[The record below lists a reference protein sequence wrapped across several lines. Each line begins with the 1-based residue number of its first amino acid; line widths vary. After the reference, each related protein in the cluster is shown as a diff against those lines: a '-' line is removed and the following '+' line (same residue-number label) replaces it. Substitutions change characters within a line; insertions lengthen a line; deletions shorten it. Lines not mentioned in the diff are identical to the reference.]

1 MKDGSF
7 NVILFGETGSGKS
20 SVVNLLAG
28 KEVAQTSPDIDGC
41 TKACHPYSLVVSG
54 ISYTIWDT
62 VGLDEP
68 MIGDTGYLRAIEQ
81 VCKLVRD
88 LTKAGGVD
96 LLLFCHRQ
104 GRITTITQKNYALLY
119 EVACRKSVPVAV
131 VITHLE
137 QEKRME
143 DWWDQNAD
151 IFEQRGVMFCGHA
164 CVTTLPDDSK
174 NQESKEAIERV
185 LKIVDGN
192 ERYRMPAESE
202 SGVNGKDLIRIL
214 RERCGL
220 REHAVQRV
228 VQILA
233 G

>member
-1 MKDGSF
+1 MERRSL

-20 SVVNLLAG
+20 SVINLLAG
-28 KEVAQTSPDIDGC
+28 KEVARTSPDIDGC
-41 TKACHPYSLVVSG
+41 TTAYQPYPLIVNGV
-54 ISYTIWDT
+54 SYTVWDT

-68 MIGDTGYLRAIEQ
+68 MVGNTGYLRSIEQ

-119 EVACRKSVPVAV
+119 EVACQESVPIAV

-137 QEKRME
+137 LEERME
-143 DWWDQNAD
+143 DWWDQNAEIFDQRD
-151 IFEQRGVMFCGHA
+151 IKFCGHA
-164 CVTTLPDDSK
+164 CVTTLSK
-174 NQESKEAIERV
+174 DPKMQESRGAIERM
-185 LKIVDGN
+185 LKTLDSN
-192 ERYRMPAESE
+192 ERHGMPAEL
-202 SGVNGKDLIRIL
+202 VKGKDLVGIL

-220 REHAVQRV
+220 REDHARSVAR
-228 VQILA
+228 ILA
-233 G
+233 E

>member
-7 NVILFGETGSGKS
+7 NVILFGETGAGKS

-28 KEVAQTSPDIDGC
+28 KEVARTSPDIDGC
-41 TKACHPYSLVVSG
+41 TKACHPYSLIVNDV
-54 ISYTIWDT
+54 SYTVWDT

-81 VCKLVRD
+81 ACKLVRD

-119 EVACRKSVPVAV
+119 EAACRKSVPIAV

-137 QEKRME
+137 QEEHME
-143 DWWDQNAD
+143 EWWEQNAD
-151 IFEQRGVMFCGHA
+151 IFEQRGVKFCGHA
-164 CVTTLPDDSK
+164 CVTTLPDDPK
-174 NQESKEAIERV
+174 MQESKEAIERI
-185 LKIVDGN
+185 LKTVDSHGG
-192 ERYRMPAESE
+192 YRMATESE
-202 SGVNGKDLIRIL
+202 VKGKDLVRIL

-220 REHAVQRV
+220 REHDAYRV
-228 VQILA
+228 AQILA
-233 G
+233 E

>member
-1 MKDGSF
+1 MDDNSL

-20 SVVNLLAG
+20 SVINLLAG
-28 KEVAQTSPDIDGC
+28 KEVARTSPDIDGC
-41 TKACHPYSLVVSG
+41 TKVYQPYPLVVNG
-54 ISYTIWDT
+54 VSYTVWDT

-68 MIGDTGYLRAIEQ
+68 MVGNTGYLRSIEQ

-119 EVACRKSVPVAV
+119 EAACRESVPIAV

-137 QEKRME
+137 QEERME
-143 DWWDQNAD
+143 DWWDQNAE
-151 IFEQRGVMFCGHA
+151 IFDQRGVKFCGHA
-164 CVTTLPDDSK
+164 CVTTLSEDPK
-174 NQESKEAIERV
+174 MQESREAIEGIF
-185 LKIVDGN
+185 KILDSN
-192 ERYRMPAESE
+192 ERHGMPAELMKGE
-202 SGVNGKDLIRIL
+202 DLVRIL

-220 REHAVQRV
+220 REPHARSVAR
-228 VQILA
+228 ILA
-233 G
+233 E